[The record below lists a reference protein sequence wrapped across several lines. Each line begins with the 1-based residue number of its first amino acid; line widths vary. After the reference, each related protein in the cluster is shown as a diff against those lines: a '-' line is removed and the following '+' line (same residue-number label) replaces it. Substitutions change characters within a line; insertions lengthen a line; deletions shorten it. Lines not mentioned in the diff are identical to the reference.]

1 MSRLTSLAALATAL
15 VLTNASRAQEFAPLA
30 GFERVRGAAA
40 VSNDARGER
49 VAVGTRSSVWLAARG
64 EPARRALRAGE
75 VRDLAFGPGGALW
88 VASERGLFSFADG
101 VATPHA
107 LGPGASG
114 RATRLAWIGGA
125 LAVGTE
131 NGLWLGEPGGGFA
144 RVDGAAPEGAVS
156 ALLAGST
163 RELVAVIGG
172 EIARMRFEAGARV
185 VTEVA
190 REDLPAGDGAALDLA
205 RLASGEIVA
214 LRERGLARRTHTGWE
229 RVSLALPPGAL
240 PTRIAA
246 NERGVF
252 LATGSGVL
260 FATRPDAAFER
271 VAAPAGRAPTSA
283 LALSE
288 REILLA
294 GPRGVLRGD
303 LHANL
308 PASRDEAPATVA
320 ALPAREPSV
329 LAVQR
334 AALRYL
340 ALEPERSQTL
350 GRRARRS
357 ALAPALELFG
367 GIGGDRTRERDW
379 DETFTSGLDRT
390 FLDRRRER
398 ARDFDAGARLTWLL
412 GGAIYHPEEIDASR
426 EAREWIELRDEVLD
440 EISQLYFERRRALLD
455 LARERDAHLAARL
468 ALRADEL
475 AAGLDAWTGG
485 WWRAQLEPLSPRGPA
500 HELETTP

>member
-1 MSRLTSLAALATAL
+1 
-15 VLTNASRAQEFAPLA
+15 
-30 GFERVRGAAA
+30 
-40 VSNDARGER
+40 
-49 VAVGTRSSVWLAARG
+49 
-64 EPARRALRAGE
+64 
-75 VRDLAFGPGGALW
+75 
-88 VASERGLFSFADG
+88 
-101 VATPHA
+101 
-107 LGPGASG
+107 
-114 RATRLAWIGGA
+114 
-125 LAVGTE
+125 
-131 NGLWLGEPGGGFA
+131 
-144 RVDGAAPEGAVS
+144 
-156 ALLAGST
+156 
-163 RELVAVIGG
+163 
-172 EIARMRFEAGARV
+172 
-185 VTEVA
+185 
-190 REDLPAGDGAALDLA
+190 
-205 RLASGEIVA
+205 
-214 LRERGLARRTHTGWE
+214 
-229 RVSLALPPGAL
+229 
-240 PTRIAA
+240 
-246 NERGVF
+246 VF
-252 LATGSGVL
+252 LATASGVL

-271 VAAPAGRAPTSA
+271 VAAPAGRAPASA

-294 GPRGVLRGD
+294 GPRGVLRGE
-303 LHANL
+303 LHAHL
-308 PASRDEAPATVA
+308 PASRDAAAATVA
-320 ALPAREPSV
+320 ALPVREPSV

-340 ALEPERSQTL
+340 ALEPERSQSL

-357 ALAPALELFG
+357 ALAPTLELFG
-367 GIGGDRTRERDW
+367 GIGGDRRRERDW

-426 EAREWIELRDEVLD
+426 ETREWIELRDEVLD
-440 EISQLYFERRRALLD
+440 EIAQLYFERRRALLD